1 MRLRSVTF
9 LLTAGV
15 AMCLLGCAQTT
26 TAPQVQTPRNES
38 STAQES
44 DQRSAGSQ
52 TYIYVIN
59 RPGPGV
65 ESESK
70 TSVGGGAATRT
81 SKVTNGQAGPDGA
94 GLGDAD
100 ATYQIAGLSINVNY
114 GNTAATATP
123 TGGAASGV
131 VNPAQSG
138 NVSPH
143 QEPKASVNVPIA
155 VGLPGSAPQATGAS
169 SLEGPA
175 STTATN
181 QNDLKTLW
189 DQAKN
194 GDPAAK
200 QKLLEI
206 LLGKPTASQ
215 PVP

>member
-38 STAQES
+38 STAQETE
-44 DQRSAGSQ
+44 QRAAGSQ
-52 TYIYVIN
+52 ANIYVIN

-65 ESESK
+65 EGESK
-70 TSVGGGAATRT
+70 SNQGGALARFAKW
-81 SKVTNGQAGPDGA
+81 SNGTIGDSGM
-94 GLGDAD
+94 GMGDAE
-100 ATYQIAGLSINVNY
+100 ATYQQAGIAIRVSFGDSS
-114 GNTAATATP
+114 ATATP
-123 TGGAASGV
+123 TGGNASGT

-155 VGLPGSAPQATGAS
+155 VGMPGSAPQATGAS

-200 QKLLEI
+200 QKLLEL
-206 LLGKPTASQ
+206 LLGGAAPTSQ